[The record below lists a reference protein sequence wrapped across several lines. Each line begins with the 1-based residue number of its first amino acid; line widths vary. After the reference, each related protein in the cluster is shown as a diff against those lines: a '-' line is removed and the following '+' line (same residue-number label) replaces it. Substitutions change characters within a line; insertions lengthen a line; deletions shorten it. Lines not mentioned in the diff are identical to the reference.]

1 MRGAEVTS
9 ASEVGHDV
17 VLVARVHRGKK
28 SEKPAPEMIDGL
40 LEMIGTA
47 TIWSLSL
54 IVQPT
59 LVTQGTAKAWLYG
72 E

>member
-1 MRGAEVTS
+1 
-9 ASEVGHDV
+9 
-17 VLVARVHRGKK
+17 VHRGKK
-28 SEKPAPEMIDGL
+28 SEKPVPEMIDDL
-40 LEMIGTA
+40 LEMIGIA
-47 TIWSLSL
+47 TTWSLSL